1 MPKWREHLR
10 LKLVETLVCE
20 DKDPGVHTI
29 FPDSAI
35 PLRAANFG
43 PISPSWCFIPSH
55 KENRWNLAGGQATGA
70 QNSPLQIRA
79 RCPAAHLSVPAEIL
93 RAQGSYNNQPFGPF
107 FSWSF
112 KAGTPKLCNFAVLL
126 VKNGYRYLVS
136 LFELVLFTIVLEK
149 EFTVA
154 SLVNCF
160 VASIVPE
167 LKTLIYSNFVGR
179 YLLYSVQFAL
189 IQIHSNPVFCR

>member
-1 MPKWREHLR
+1 VSTR
-10 LKLVETLVCE
+10 
-20 DKDPGVHTI
+20 
-29 FPDSAI
+29 S
-35 PLRAANFG
+35 NFG

-55 KENRWNLAGGQATGA
+55 HWEKIDVLLAVKPPGPKTDLC
-70 QNSPLQIRA
+70 PLQIRA
-79 RCPAAHLSVPAEIL
+79 SWSPTAHLSVPAEIL